1 MTRYLLQT
9 PDVAERS
16 YDLLVMSLS
25 KNGEITDQEWD
36 ILTEKKK
43 PADEV
48 RDFSLLR
55 EVQKELKL
63 K

>member
-1 MTRYLLQT
+1 MHCSEQ
-9 PDVAERS
+9 PADSAERS

-25 KNGEITDQEWD
+25 KNSEITDQEWD

-43 PADEV
+43 AADEV

-55 EVQKELKL
+55 EVQKELKI

>member
-1 MTRYLLQT
+1 MHLATANVG
-9 PDVAERS
+9 DIA
-16 YDLLVMSLS
+16 M
-25 KNGEITDQEWD
+25 KN
-36 ILTEKKK
+36 
-43 PADEV
+43 V